1 MISSGFFLSLTLIFS
16 LHLVSVYSIDLISGT
31 WKTPQITSDTATAC
45 CVPTSMTISPA
56 IASNYTA
63 VYQFPRD
70 QYPATKFTEEGYNPK
85 CFSLFGS
92 SVTTGSLTIMMNSNG
107 TYNGYS
113 AGTEPIVFEFFPQSS
128 SSRNTLSVTYSS
140 YSSDYNNCRF
150 SMAVKQS
157 TSSSSSS
164 GFTYVVIIAVLI
176 AVVALV
182 AFRFYQKKQVNS
194 LSEALKNDS
203 SMTTPTSNLEMS
215 DHSQV

>member
-1 MISSGFFLSLTLIFS
+1 
-16 LHLVSVYSIDLISGT
+16 
-31 WKTPQITSDTATAC
+31 
-45 CVPTSMTISPA
+45 MTISPA
-56 IASNYTA
+56 TTSNYTA
-63 VYQFPRD
+63 TYQFPRD
-70 QYPATKFTEEGYNPK
+70 QYPATKFTEEGYNPR

-92 SVTTGSLTIMMNSNG
+92 SATTGSLTIVMNSNS

-113 AGTEPIVFEFFPQSS
+113 AGTEPIVFEFLPQSS
-128 SSRNTLSVTYSS
+128 SSGNSLSVTYSS

-150 SMAVKQS
+150 SMTVKQS
-157 TSSSSSS
+157 TSSSS
-164 GFTYVVIIAVLI
+164 GFTYVMIIAVFI
-176 AVVALV
+176 AIVALI